1 MNYTTKI
8 TTFRQEFKALGDHLE
23 SNGIDLNWEGNEPVL
38 DTIPYIGSGFYN
50 GVEGIYLKK
59 SNYDYLSEEW
69 ERAVIASFPFTTNGC
84 TFNLESI
91 SDFDTDG
98 DRDYKPSISV
108 IMEKNGINPLD

>member
-23 SNGIDLNWEGNEPVL
+23 SNGIDLTWEGNEPVL

-84 TFNLESI
+84 TFKLESI

-98 DRDYKPSISV
+98 DRDYQPSISV

>member
-8 TTFRQEFKALGDHLE
+8 TTFRKEFKALGDHLE
-23 SNGIDLNWEGNEPVL
+23 SNGIDLTWEGTSP

-69 ERAVIASFPFTTNGC
+69 ERAVVASFPFTTNGC

-98 DRDYKPSISV
+98 DRDYNPSISV

>member
-23 SNGIDLNWEGNEPVL
+23 SNGIDLTWERNEPVL

-59 SNYDYLSEEW
+59 SNYDYLS
-69 ERAVIASFPFTTNGC
+69 FTTNGC

-98 DRDYKPSISV
+98 DRDYNPSISV